1 MRSEEE
7 KRKKKISLSQKKRF
21 FGARPVFK
29 EKGFDRFE
37 IVKKK
42 SLGIWFFFHVAFI
55 HEHFEF
61 VREKPDD
68 FHRAKIRISR
78 DIKRRKLSL
87 DENTKF
93 KDSVFM
99 RVFSLKS

>member
-1 MRSEEE
+1 M
-7 KRKKKISLSQKKRF
+7 
-21 FGARPVFK
+21 
-29 EKGFDRFE
+29 
-37 IVKKK
+37 
-42 SLGIWFFFHVAFI
+42 AFI